1 MKGKIVY
8 GYTLLQ
14 PIGVGGMAE
23 VWLAEN
29 KIGKKAAVKILLP
42 KLCDDTSITSRFLI
56 EAKIMVGL
64 NHQNIRQVYDY
75 GDIDGRPCII
85 MEYLEG
91 EDLMK
96 KLKRGEKF
104 KEEVLKKWWN
114 QLVSALSYT
123 HQKDIVHRDIKPGNI
138 FIDTN
143 NNVKLLDFGIAKVRE
158 SIYATQILSFTGSKL
173 GTLMYMSPEQIRD
186 SKSVDYRTDIYSLAV
201 TFVHL
206 ITGKK
211 PYDENVTSDFL
222 ISEQIVYKSIDL
234 SNLPCFW
241 RDFLSPY
248 LNKERAKRPPLKMI
262 ADKSSPK
269 NARVDIKGGDD
280 STIIDGVMQ
289 PPKVGGNVSRSKK
302 WIWILAVAVI
312 LLGGGI
318 TYNVVEKKKHDAERI
333 AKLTELYQ
341 KKTKECDMFIS
352 SMVLDKEGNQ
362 ANKHFTIVALT
373 TLQDI
378 EQMEKGPNFNKLGI
392 QPISKKLFADY
403 TAQLSE
409 AMSLVEE
416 KYNKQVALGL
426 TDNSYCVDLWDQLL
440 LMKNILDQSE
450 QGCASEIS
458 IIPPEEL

>member
-158 SIYATQILSFTGSKL
+158 SIYATQILSLTGSKL
-173 GTLMYMSPEQIRD
+173 GTLLYMSPEQIRD
-186 SKSVDYRTDIYSLAV
+186 SKSVDYRTDTYSLAV

-211 PYDENVTSDFL
+211 PYNDNVTSDFL

-234 SNLPCFW
+234 STLPPFW
-241 RDFLSPY
+241 RNFLSPY
-248 LNKERAKRPPLKMI
+248 LNKERAKRPSLQMI
-262 ADKSSPK
+262 ADKSSSGNVGPG
-269 NARVDIKGGDD
+269 IKGDPE
-280 STIIDGVMQ
+280 STIGGSGIM
-289 PPKVGGNVSRSKK
+289 PPKDGSNVSRSKM

-312 LLGGGI
+312 LSGGGI
-318 TYNVVEKKKHDAERI
+318 TLNIVEKKKHDAEKI
-333 AKLTELYQ
+333 AKFTELYQ
-341 KKTKECDMFIS
+341 KKTTECDLFIS
-352 SMVLDKEGNQ
+352 SMVVDKDGNQ
-362 ANKHFTIVALT
+362 ANKHFTIVALA
-373 TLQDI
+373 TLQEI
-378 EQMEKGPNFNKLGI
+378 EQMEKGPNFKKMGI
-392 QPISKKLFADY
+392 QPMSKKLFAEY
-403 TAQLSE
+403 TSQLSE
-409 AMSLVEE
+409 AISLVEE

-426 TDNSYCVDLWDQLL
+426 TDNSYCVDLKKQLM
-440 LMKNILDQSE
+440 LMKTIFDQSE
-450 QGCASEIS
+450 HGSASEINIFS
-458 IIPPEEL
+458 PEEL